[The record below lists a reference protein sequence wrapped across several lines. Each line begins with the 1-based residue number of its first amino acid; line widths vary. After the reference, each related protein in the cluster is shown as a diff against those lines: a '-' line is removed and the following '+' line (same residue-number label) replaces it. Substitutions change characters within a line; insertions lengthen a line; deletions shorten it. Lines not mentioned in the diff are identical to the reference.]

1 LFFFGKGFARGAGET
16 IPAAISERSTSM
28 LAHEIKRD
36 ALTVR
41 LTGDLDHAGA
51 ERIRPELDGLLED
64 TKIKQ
69 LVLIS
74 RNSGLWTAR
83 ASE

>member
-1 LFFFGKGFARGAGET
+1 
-16 IPAAISERSTSM
+16 M